1 VKIFPSFFLPTFT
14 ALEDKPGKSDISSVR
29 TLRMR
34 SLQDLASLRF
44 NRLRQPSGPQ
54 ASKPLLPKG
63 LTKPIAERLILV
75 SRGAGGGPIHKR
87 FLGSVDRE
95 PCPRMLGPPE
105 IWTLIILVPVQEMY
119 LRYGVIYA
127 QKRIPSIL
135 ALSARRVWFQQ
146 FPRLDPPWVG
156 PGGHPR
162 MRVAAP
168 FSITV

>member
-1 VKIFPSFFLPTFT
+1 
-14 ALEDKPGKSDISSVR
+14 
-29 TLRMR
+29 MW
-34 SLQDLASLRF
+34 SLQDPGQSPL
-44 NRLRQPSGPQ
+44 QPTTPAPRPY
-54 ASKPLLPKG
+54 ASKPLLSKG
-63 LTKPIAERLILV
+63 LTKPMAERLILV
-75 SRGAGGGPIHKR
+75 SRGAEGGPIHKR

-95 PCPRMLGPPE
+95 SYPRMLGPPE

-119 LRYGVIYA
+119 LRYGVIYV
-127 QKRIPSIL
+127 QRRIPSIL
-135 ALSARRVWFQQ
+135 ALSARRVWFEQ